1 MVCID
6 ELVCVCEAPPQKR
19 THSKVIP
26 HKEFL
31 MPEQPLIPRWIGVDI
46 HKAYF
51 VAVGVNAE
59 KSAIF
64 GPHKIPN
71 EQLEEWI
78 AKHLLP
84 TDAVVLEMSTN
95 TYLFYDTL
103 FPHVGSVIAVHPP
116 NVRLVTGVK
125 VKTDKKA
132 ALTLAQLHAAG
143 LLIGVWIPPV
153 EVRELRAIIAQRSKM
168 VRLQTQAKNRLT
180 SLLHRT
186 HRQRPT
192 QPFKPEQKAW
202 WEALPLAPIEKSILR
217 SNLDTL
223 EFAEKQIKAIE
234 EVLRQE
240 AARDERVPL
249 LTQLPGIAM
258 LNALTILAAIGP
270 IERFEDAKHL
280 VGYAGL
286 GASVHDSGQMHATGH
301 ITKAGRR
308 DLRGAMV
315 DAANA
320 AVCHHPFWK
329 KEFIRLEFRLG
340 RSKAI
345 VAIARH
351 LLIAVWHILKSET
364 VDRHADVTSVA
375 ASMLQLAYQI
385 KKRNLPKG
393 VSGRAFAREQ
403 LDRLGIGQDLAAV
416 PAGKKK
422 LNLPPS

>member
-1 MVCID
+1 MAEPANI
-6 ELVCVCEAPPQKR
+6 Q
-19 THSKVIP
+19 
-26 HKEFL
+26 
-31 MPEQPLIPRWIGVDI
+31 RWIGLDI

-51 VAVGVNAE
+51 VAVGVDAE
-59 KSAIF
+59 KQTVF

-71 EQLEEWI
+71 EQLETWSTT
-78 AKHLLP
+78 HLRP
-84 TDAVVLEMSTN
+84 TDAIVMEMTTN
-95 TYLFYDTL
+95 TYIFHDTL
-103 FPHVGSVIAVHPP
+103 VPHVGSVIAVHPP

-143 LLIGVWIPPV
+143 LLTGVWIPPV
-153 EVRELRAIIAQRSKM
+153 EVRELRAVIAQRAKM
-168 VRLQTQAKNRLT
+168 VRMATQAKNRLS
-180 SLLHRT
+180 SLLIRIHRE
-186 HRQRPT
+186 RPA
-192 QPFKPEQKAW
+192 QPFKPEQRSW
-202 WEALPLAPIEKSILR
+202 WEALPLSPIEKSILR
-217 SNLDTL
+217 ANLDTL
-223 EFAEKQIKAIE
+223 EFANKQIKAIE

-286 GASVHDSGQMHATGH
+286 GASVHDSGQTHTTGH

-308 DLRGAMV
+308 DLRYAMV
-315 DAANA
+315 EAAHI
-320 AVCHHPFWK
+320 AVFHHPYWK
-329 KEFIRLEFRLG
+329 KEFARLEFRLG

-345 VAIARH
+345 VAIARR
-351 LLIAVWHILKSET
+351 LLVAVWHILKSQS

-375 ASMLQLAYQI
+375 ASMLNLAYQI
-385 KKRNLPKG
+385 KKRNLPHG
-393 VSGRAFAREQ
+393 VSGRAFARQQ

-416 PAGKKK
+416 PAGKKQ
-422 LNLPPS
+422 LRLPPSKLLLLDK

>member
-1 MVCID
+1 M
-6 ELVCVCEAPPQKR
+6 
-19 THSKVIP
+19 
-26 HKEFL
+26 
-31 MPEQPLIPRWIGVDI
+31 
-46 HKAYF
+46 
-51 VAVGVNAE
+51 AVGVDAE
-59 KSAIF
+59 KQTVF
-64 GPHKIPN
+64 GPHRILN
-71 EQLEEWI
+71 DQLETWS
-78 AKHLLP
+78 ARHLQP
-84 TDAVVLEMSTN
+84 TDAIVMEMTTN

-103 FPHVGSVIAVHPP
+103 LPHVSSVIAVHPP

-143 LLIGVWIPPV
+143 LLTGVWIPPV
-153 EVRELRAIIAQRSKM
+153 EVRELRSVIAQRAKM
-168 VRLQTQAKNRLT
+168 VRMATQAKNRLS
-180 SLLHRT
+180 SLLIRIHREK
-186 HRQRPT
+186 PT
-192 QPFKPEQKAW
+192 QAFKPEHRSW
-202 WEALPLAPIEKSILR
+202 WEALPLSPIEKSILQ

-223 EFAEKQIKAIE
+223 DFAEKQIKAIE

-286 GASVHDSGQMHATGH
+286 GASVHDSGQTHATGH

-308 DLRGAMV
+308 DLRYAMV
-315 DAANA
+315 DAANV
-320 AVCHHPFWK
+320 AVRHHPFWK
-329 KEFIRLEFRLG
+329 KEFARLEFRLG
-340 RSKAI
+340 RSKVI

-351 LLIAVWHILKSET
+351 LLVAVWHILKSET

-375 ASMLQLAYQI
+375 ASMLKLAYEI
-385 KKRNLPKG
+385 KVHNLPEG
-393 VSGRAFAREQ
+393 MSGRAFARHQ

-422 LNLPPS
+422 LNLPPSILLLPEKK

>member
-1 MVCID
+1 
-6 ELVCVCEAPPQKR
+6 
-19 THSKVIP
+19 
-26 HKEFL
+26 
-31 MPEQPLIPRWIGVDI
+31 MPEQPSLPRWIGLDI

-51 VAVGVNAE
+51 VAVGVDAD
-59 KSAIF
+59 KRTVL

-71 EQLEEWI
+71 DQLDAWI
-78 AKHLLP
+78 ASQLLP
-84 TDAVVLEMSTN
+84 TDAVVMEMTTN
-95 TYLFYDTL
+95 TYLFHDTL
-103 FPHVGSVIAVHPP
+103 VPHVASVIAVHPP
-116 NVRLVTGVK
+116 NVLLVTGVK

-143 LLIGVWIPPV
+143 MLSGVWIPPL
-153 EVRELRAIIAQRSKM
+153 EVRELRAVIAQRGKL

-186 HRQRPT
+186 HRERPA
-192 QPFKPEQKAW
+192 QPFKPGQRAW
-202 WEALPLAPIEKSILR
+202 WESLPLTPIEQTIVASD
-217 SNLDTL
+217 LDTL
-223 EFAEKQIKAIE
+223 AFAEKQVGAIE
-234 EVLRQE
+234 EVLRRE
-240 AARDERVPL
+240 AARDERLPL
-249 LTQLPGIAM
+249 LTQLPGVAM
-258 LNALTILAAIGP
+258 LTALTILAAIGP
-270 IERFEDAKHL
+270 IGRFEDASHL

-286 GASVHDSGQMHATGH
+286 GASVHDSGMTHATGH

-308 DLRGAMV
+308 DLRYAMV
-315 DAANA
+315 EAANV

-329 KEFIRLEFRLG
+329 KEFVRLEFRLG

-393 VSGRAFAREQ
+393 VSGRAFARKQ
-403 LDRLGIGQDLAAV
+403 LDRLGIGQDLDAV

-422 LNLPPS
+422 LNLPPSRLLLPEKK

>member
-1 MVCID
+1 
-6 ELVCVCEAPPQKR
+6 
-19 THSKVIP
+19 
-26 HKEFL
+26 
-31 MPEQPLIPRWIGVDI
+31 MPEQPLIQRWIGLDI

-59 KSAIF
+59 KCTVF

-71 EQLEEWI
+71 VQLENWI

-84 TDAVVLEMSTN
+84 TDAVVMEMSTN

-103 FPHVGSVIAVHPP
+103 LPHVGSVIAVHPP

-143 LLIGVWIPPV
+143 MLIGVWIPPV
-153 EVRELRAIIAQRSKM
+153 EVRELRAVIAQRSKM

-186 HRQRPT
+186 HRERPA

-202 WEALPLAPIEKSILR
+202 WEALPLTAIEKYIVASDLE
-217 SNLDTL
+217 TL
-223 EFAEKQIKAIE
+223 AFAGKQIDAIG

-240 AARDERVPL
+240 AAKDERVPL
-249 LTQLPGIAM
+249 LTQLPGVAM
-258 LNALTILAAIGP
+258 LTALTILAAIGP

-320 AVCHHPFWK
+320 AVRHHPFWK
-329 KEFIRLEFRLG
+329 KEFERLEYRLG

-345 VAIARH
+345 VAIARR
-351 LLIAVWHILKSET
+351 LLVAVWHILT
-364 VDRHADVTSVA
+364 NGVADRHADVISVA
-375 ASMLQLAYQI
+375 ASMYKLAYEI
-385 KKRNLPKG
+385 KISNLPKG
-393 VSGRAFAREQ
+393 VSSRVFTRQQ
-403 LDRLGIGQDLAAV
+403 LDRLGIGQNLDVL
-416 PAGKKK
+416 PRSGKNVK
-422 LNLPPS
+422 LPPSQLKT

>member
-1 MVCID
+1 MT
-6 ELVCVCEAPPQKR
+6 EPPNIQ
-19 THSKVIP
+19 
-26 HKEFL
+26 
-31 MPEQPLIPRWIGVDI
+31 RWIGLDI

-51 VAVGVNAE
+51 VAVGVDAS
-59 KSAIF
+59 KQTIF
-64 GPHKIPN
+64 GPQKIPN
-71 EQLEEWI
+71 DQLESWI
-78 AKHLLP
+78 ARHLQLS
-84 TDAVVLEMSTN
+84 DAIVLEMTTN
-95 TYLFYDTL
+95 TYLFHDAL
-103 FPHVGSVIAVHPP
+103 VPHVGSVIAVHPP

-143 LLIGVWIPPV
+143 LLTGVWIPPV
-153 EVRELRAIIAQRSKM
+153 EVRELRAVIAQRAKM
-168 VRLQTQAKNRLT
+168 VRMATQAKNRLN
-180 SLLHRT
+180 SLLIRIH
-186 HRQRPT
+186 QERPA
-192 QPFKPEQKAW
+192 QPFKPEQRSW
-202 WEALPLAPIEKSILR
+202 WESLPLSAIEKSILR

-223 EFAEKQIKAIE
+223 EFSEKQIKAIG

-240 AARDERVPL
+240 AAKDERVPL

-270 IERFEDAKHL
+270 IDRFEDAKHL

-286 GASVHDSGQMHATGH
+286 GASVHDSGQTHATGH

-308 DLRGAMV
+308 DLRYAMV
-315 DAANA
+315 EAANV

-329 KEFIRLEFRLG
+329 KEFVRLEFRLG

-351 LLIAVWHILKSET
+351 LLVAVWHILKSET
-364 VDRHADVTSVA
+364 VDRHADVTRVA

-422 LNLPPS
+422 LNLPPSRLLLQEKK

>member
-1 MVCID
+1 MA
-6 ELVCVCEAPPQKR
+6 EPPNIQ
-19 THSKVIP
+19 
-26 HKEFL
+26 
-31 MPEQPLIPRWIGVDI
+31 RWIGLDI

-51 VAVGVNAE
+51 VAVGVDA
-59 KSAIF
+59 KKQTVF

-71 EQLEEWI
+71 DQLEIWI
-78 AKHLLP
+78 AKHLQP
-84 TDAVVLEMSTN
+84 SDAIVIEMTTN
-95 TYLFYDTL
+95 TYLFYDAL
-103 FPHVGSVIAVHPP
+103 VPHVSSVIAVHPP

-125 VKTDKKA
+125 VKTDNKA
-132 ALTLAQLHAAG
+132 ALALAQLHAAG
-143 LLIGVWIPPV
+143 LLTGVWIPPV
-153 EVRELRAIIAQRSKM
+153 EVRELRAVIAQRTKM
-168 VRLQTQAKNRLT
+168 VRMATQAKNRLS
-180 SLLHRT
+180 SLLIRL
-186 HRQRPT
+186 QRERPA
-192 QPFKPEQKAW
+192 QPFKPEQRSW
-202 WEALPLAPIEKSILR
+202 WEALPLAPIEKSVLR

-308 DLRGAMV
+308 DLRYAMV
-315 DAANA
+315 EAANV

-329 KEFIRLEFRLG
+329 KEFARLEFRLG

-351 LLIAVWHILKSET
+351 LLVAVWHILNSET

-422 LNLPPS
+422 LNLPPSRLLLPEKE